1 MMILELRRY
10 AARQQAVEIIY
21 LKKNGEASR
30 RTIRI
35 VHIDESK
42 GSLKAYC
49 YRRKAFR
56 VFVLDNIFA
65 IAPVSGHFA
74 G

>member
-1 MMILELRRY
+1 MIQELRRY

-21 LKKNGEASR
+21 LKKDGEASR
-30 RTIRI
+30 RTIRV
-35 VHIDESK
+35 VHIDGNK

-49 YRRKAFR
+49 YRRKAYR
-56 VFVLDNIFA
+56 VFVLENILA
-65 IAPVSGHFA
+65 IAPVAGYFA

>member
-1 MMILELRRY
+1 MIQELRRY
-10 AARQQAVEIIY
+10 ATQQQAVEIIY
-21 LKKNGEASR
+21 LKKDGEASR
-30 RTIRI
+30 RTIR
-35 VHIDESK
+35 VVNIDENK

-49 YRRKAFR
+49 YMRKAYRAFA
-56 VFVLDNIFA
+56 LDNILA

>member
-1 MMILELRRY
+1 MSIFGAHAFLLRQSLVFV
-10 AARQQAVEIIY
+10 A
-21 LKKNGEASR
+21 ASR
-30 RTIRI
+30 RTIRV
-35 VHIDESK
+35 VHIDGNK

-49 YRRKAFR
+49 YRRKAYR
-56 VFVLDNIFA
+56 VFVLENMLA

>member
-1 MMILELRRY
+1 MIQELRRY
-10 AARQQAVEIIY
+10 AAQQQAVEIIY
-21 LKKNGEASR
+21 LKKDGEASR
-30 RTIRI
+30 RTIR
-35 VHIDESK
+35 VVNIDGNK

-49 YRRKAFR
+49 YRRKAYRAFA
-56 VFVLDNIFA
+56 LDNILA

>member
-1 MMILELRRY
+1 MIQELRRY

-21 LKKNGEASR
+21 LKKDGEASR
-30 RTIRI
+30 RTIRV
-35 VHIDESK
+35 VHIDGNK

-49 YRRKAFR
+49 YRRKAYR
-56 VFVLDNIFA
+56 VFVLENILA
-65 IAPVSGHFA
+65 IAPASGYFA